1 MIIISELLLLYSG
14 FDIDCFL
21 VGNKRTGERER
32 VTEKKKWREEPAGR
46 LDEFTSS
53 WPLSHHRL

>member
-32 VTEKKKWREEPAGR
+32 ESDREKEMEGR
-46 LDEFTSS
+46 ASWTS
-53 WPLSHHRL
+53 